1 MANLGARDEFE
12 AMEEDTMRWATQWD
26 EVDDMI
32 YAAARREYIQRAR
45 VRREKK
51 KLVQKL
57 ARGGRRRKKRR
68 SHPALHQKI
77 LDDYFGTPAILKDRV
92 VHEEK
97 EPDISL
103 EDFHR
108 RFRMGPI
115 LFLKLLHEIS
125 DPVIGHP
132 AFNKGKDVTGE
143 EGSSALQKLV
153 AVFRMLA
160 YGVAFDAV
168 HEYTGVT
175 RTVAREC
182 LYAFCDWIDAH
193 HGGTYLGVWT
203 PEAIKTEMDINAA
216 RGFKGMLGSI
226 DCTHWHWKNCPYPWQ
241 GQFHDRNGHRSVIA
255 EAIAGHDLYFW
266 HVFLGCPGSL
276 NDLTVLGISSLAS
289 TYMESSA
296 ATVKFI
302 VGGVEYE
309 GAYFLADGIYPSY
322 AYLMKTIPGPR
333 TEKEKHFAKKQEG
346 VRKDVERA
354 FGRLLSK
361 WHILNVAARSWFLE
375 NVKKIWRAC
384 FILHNMTIRE
394 NDGSGF
400 SADKARVR
408 AKQQE
413 IEQERLRNRAPCTWS
428 VEEDVGQG
436 EASLQVVVSRI
447 DEQSGG
453 MAMGIDE
460 SEWAAVLDRLGR
472 MQDVGVNME
481 LTDKTVER
489 LWDMKGDGVKTRHC

>member
-12 AMEEDTMRWATQWD
+12 AMEDENLRWATEWD

-32 YAAARREYIQRAR
+32 YAAARREYIKRAR
-45 VRREKK
+45 VRRERK

-57 ARGGRRRKKRR
+57 ATGGRKRKKKR
-68 SHPALHQKI
+68 SHTALHQKI
-77 LDDYFGTPAILKDRV
+77 IDDYLGMPAFTADGV

-125 DPVIGHP
+125 DPVDGHT
-132 AFNKGKDVTGE
+132 AFIKGKDVTGE
-143 EGSSALQKLV
+143 EGSSALQKMV

-182 LYAFCDWIDAH
+182 LYGFCDWIDARY
-193 HGGTYLGVWT
+193 GGTYLGVWT
-203 PEAIKTEMDINAA
+203 PEAIKTEMDINEK
-216 RGFKGMLGSI
+216 RGFAGMLGSI
-226 DCTHWHWKNCPYPWQ
+226 DCTHWSWKNCPYPWQ
-241 GQFHDRNGHRSVIA
+241 GQFQDRNGNRSVIA
-255 EAIAGHDLYFW
+255 EAVAGHDLYFW

-276 NDLTVLGISSLAS
+276 NDLTVLGTSSLAS
-289 TYMESSA
+289 TYMESGA
-296 ATVKFI
+296 ATANFE
-302 VGGVEYE
+302 VGGTVYE

-333 TEKEKHFAKKQEG
+333 TKKEKHFAKKQEG

-384 FILHNMTIRE
+384 FILHNMTIRD
-394 NDGSGF
+394 NDGSGN
-400 SADKARVR
+400 STDKEAVR

-413 IEQERLRNRAPCTWS
+413 IEQERLRNKVPMARSA
-428 VEEDVGQG
+428 EEDVGQG
-436 EASLQVVVSRI
+436 EASLQVVMSRI
-447 DEQSGG
+447 DAQSGG

-460 SEWAAVLDRLGR
+460 SEWEKVLERLGR
-472 MQDVGVNME
+472 MQDVGVHME
-481 LTDKTVER
+481 LQEKTVDR
-489 LWDMKGDGVKTRHC
+489 LWDMKGDGAKK